1 MNQPNAVDPPDSDQ
15 LDQPSPE
22 EQQKART
29 TGAALGLGGGAVLL
43 ISLFLNWYKDD
54 LSSLPAAARG
64 GVEAASYTAFE
75 GLERTD
81 VMIAVVAGLAIL
93 AGIAAL
99 GSVFK
104 NVGAVGWTLTALGL
118 AGALLVLYR
127 GSERPEPKF
136 AFGIETS
143 LQFGWYLALVS
154 SLVVVAG
161 GVVALRKRT
170 RRPREDWED
179 EEDEGTEPAV

>member
-15 LDQPSPE
+15 LDQPSAE
-22 EQQKART
+22 EQDRART
-29 TGAALGLGGGAVLL
+29 VGGALGLGGGALLL
-43 ISLFLNWYKDD
+43 ISLFLAWYKDD
-54 LSSLPAAARG
+54 LADLPAAARAAVD
-64 GVEAASYTAFE
+64 VETYSAFE

-81 VMIAVVAGLAIL
+81 VMIAVVAGLAIIV
-93 AGIAAL
+93 GVAAL
-99 GSVFK
+99 ASMFR

-118 AGALLVLYR
+118 AGALLTLYR

-143 LQFGWYLALVS
+143 LQFGWYLALLS
-154 SLVVVAG
+154 SLAVVAG

-170 RRPREDWED
+170 RRPREEWED
-179 EEDEGTEPAV
+179 VEDEGAEPAA